1 MLDYAEKIWASPDA
15 PRQIEALYE
24 RLQDEKQ
31 RRHDFREW
39 ITPNIKAEFING
51 EIVLHSPVKRRHW
64 KVTDLLSSILSI
76 YTRIK
81 KLGSVGTEKVLIAL
95 TRNDYEPDLVFF
107 SKEKADMFTDDQ
119 LLFPAPD
126 FVVEILSKGTA
137 SKDKGIKKTDYAAH
151 GVREYWIV
159 DPVQQ
164 HITQYILLSPKDK
177 QFAPAKIFRIGEDIE
192 SRVIT
197 GFIMPVE
204 AIFDEQ
210 TNIETLQKLI
220 SSPRI

>member
-64 KVTDLLSSILSI
+64 KVTDFLSRILSI
-76 YTRIK
+76 FTSVK
-81 KLGSVGTEKVLIAL
+81 KLGTVGTEKVLIAL

-107 SKEKADMFTDDQ
+107 SKEKADLFTDDQ

-126 FVVEILSKGTA
+126 FVVEILSKGTS

-159 DPVQQ
+159 DPVRQ
-164 HITQYILLSPKDK
+164 HITQYILLSAKDT
-177 QFAPAKIFRIGEDIE
+177 QYIPVGTFTLNEDIE
-192 SRVIT
+192 SRVIQ
-197 GFIMPVE
+197 GFNIPVK
-204 AIFDEQ
+204 AIFDKQ
-210 TNIETLQKLI
+210 SNIETLQKLI
-220 SSPRI
+220 I